1 MKFLIYTAPIVACCS
16 VTAQD
21 THYSLAEEIVDFLSQ
36 TEICL
41 NLCQDEQSVKE
52 MLPQLKELSAYAAEL
67 KARQSKLADLT
78 PAEDKAIAK
87 LIPDYLNLQR
97 AIEEHVARIIKNG
110 LMSEELAEVLC
121 ISPDYVLQDPP
132 TTN

>member
-1 MKFLIYTAPIVACCS
+1 MKTPFIIAPVAACCS

-21 THYSLAEEIVDFLSQ
+21 THYALAEEIVDFLSQ

-41 NLCQDEQSVKE
+41 YLCQDEQSVKE
-52 MLPQLKELSAYAAEL
+52 VLPQLKELSDYAAEL
-67 KARQSKLADLT
+67 KTRQSKLADLT

-87 LIPDYLNLQR
+87 LIPDYLTLQR

-110 LMSEELAEVLC
+110 LMTDELAEVLC
-121 ISPDYVLQDPP
+121 ISPDYILQDPP